1 MARPHT
7 LSRIAAVA
15 CTAVLGLCV
24 FGVSSCGGASSSL
37 PTNPTELSGGIA
49 SNDIALREALR
60 SWRAA
65 ADPPTAPPPAETVDA
80 ANYLKDA
87 ARLLAARPPL
97 AAATIPLVPASIRRE
112 VRELTRAARALR
124 RLSAGSPPND
134 LEFGTPLPLAE
145 LVSLYGASQ
154 ARYRVGR
161 NYLAAINLVET
172 QFGRVKSESTAG
184 AQGPM
189 QFIPSTWKIYGRG
202 GNIKDAHDAIPAAAR
217 LLRANGAPRDYGRA
231 LHSYNPSRLYVEAVT
246 RYAGVIERDRD
257 AVYFLY
263 CWQG

>member
-1 MARPHT
+1 
-7 LSRIAAVA
+7 
-15 CTAVLGLCV
+15 VLGLCV
-24 FGVSSCGGASSSL
+24 FGVSSCGGASSAL
-37 PTNPTELSGGIA
+37 PTDPTGLSGGIA
-49 SNDIALREALR
+49 SNDTALRQALAT
-60 SWRAA
+60 WRAA
-65 ADPPTAPPPAETVDA
+65 GDPPTTPPPTEAMDA

-97 AAATIPLVPASIRRE
+97 AAATIPLVPASIRWE
-112 VRELTRAARALR
+112 VRELTRAARSLR
-124 RLSAGSPPND
+124 KLSAGLPPND

-145 LVSLYGASQ
+145 LLSLYGASQ

-161 NYLAAINLVET
+161 SYLAAVNLVET

-184 AQGPM
+184 ARGPM

-202 GNIKDAHDAIPAAAR
+202 GSIQDPHDAIPAAAR
-217 LLRANGAPRDYGRA
+217 LLRANGAPRDYARA
-231 LHSYNPSRLYVEAVT
+231 LHSYNPSRLYVDAVS
-246 RYAGVIERDRD
+246 RYAGVMTRDRD